1 MDLCYLPKEISEVTN
16 YKFVIDIIDHF
27 SKWVWSYPVYE
38 KNAII
43 TLQCFKKFVFSFGKP
58 NRLHT
63 DNDT

>member
-38 KNAII
+38 KM
-43 TLQCFKKFVFSFGKP
+43 L
-58 NRLHT
+58 
-63 DNDT
+63 